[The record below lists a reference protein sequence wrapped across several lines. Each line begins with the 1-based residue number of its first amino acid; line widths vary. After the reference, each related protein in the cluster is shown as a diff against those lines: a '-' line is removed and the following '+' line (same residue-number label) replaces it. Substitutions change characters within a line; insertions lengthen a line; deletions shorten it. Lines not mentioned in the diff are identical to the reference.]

1 MSLYLKHRP
10 KNLDEVLGN
19 QVVKDSLKNALRNRT
34 VHHAIL
40 FYGETGTGKTTLA
53 RIVAMSLNCI
63 KLFRQINRED
73 SPCGECDNCRSILE
87 QNSPDYV
94 EINAANMRGIDD
106 VRSMI
111 KNMDFMGTYLFN
123 RVFVLD
129 EAHQITTDGQNCL
142 LKSLEEPNYGSY
154 IILCTTDPTKLL
166 KTVRSRC
173 EEYELFPLSYEDKVS
188 LVRTVS
194 SKEGISL
201 GEDTIDVFAKNCS
214 PNPRELLTELSK
226 LFTQDDRNTVES
238 VISVLRLST
247 DVDEANGYEIAKLL
261 MKKDFASLSKLSKTL
276 DKSSNFEGMRRV
288 ILAYAKSYLI
298 GKVPVNELAL
308 CIMNAFIKPLEDG
321 TQFED
326 FVYRLYGL
334 IFKFQKK

>member
-19 QVVKDSLKNALRNRT
+19 QVVKDSIKNSLANHD
-34 VHHAIL
+34 VHHALL
-40 FYGETGTGKTTLA
+40 FFGETGTGKTTLA
-53 RIVAMSLNCI
+53 RIVAMSLNC
-63 KLFRQINRED
+63 L
-73 SPCGECDNCRSILE
+73 SYSGAPCGWCGNCLAIGSNE
-87 QNSPDYV
+87 SPDYL

-106 VRSMI
+106 VRAVI
-111 KNMDFMGTYLFN
+111 KNMDFTNTYLPN
-123 RVFVLD
+123 RVFVFD
-129 EAHQITTDGQNCL
+129 ECHQWTNEAQNCI
-142 LKSLEEPNYGSY
+142 LKVLEEPNEHSY

-188 LVRTVS
+188 LVKTVS
-194 SKEGISL
+194 SKEGITL
-201 GEDTIDVFAKNCS
+201 EEATIDVFAKNCS
-214 PNPRELLTELSK
+214 SNPRELLTELSK
-226 LFTQDDRNTVES
+226 LFTQDNRNTVES

-247 DVDEANGYEIAKLL
+247 EVDEANGYEIAKLL

-288 ILAYAKSYLI
+288 ILAYAKSCLI
-298 GKVPVNELAL
+298 GKMPVNELAL
-308 CIMNAFIKPLEDG
+308 CVMNAFIKPLEDG
-321 TQFED
+321 VQFED